1 MSHTAEEIASLV
13 KDLVNVEFMLENR
26 LDSIGTDQGANFLA
40 AVRLLIEE
48 GISEE
53 QVRCSCHKLQLS
65 IKNSLEVSD
74 LYSNSICIYLF
85 LQEQHNPQAAALVTL
100 FRAISN
106 NINNSPMLLDALR
119 KHQCN
124 PDTSCVVDITANM
137 DDEDES
143 NDEPSTSTTAIH
155 DPADVQPRKHS
166 LKLIK
171 DVCTRWNS
179 TFYMLQRCV
188 LLKESIIHVLAESKY
203 ANLAPTDEQWLAAA
217 KLCILL
223 KPFQIATDFMQGE
236 EYPTLGGIS

>member
-1 MSHTAEEIASLV
+1 MTELIDAKYEEVLSKIKTLLFAATSVSITTNAATMHTGDSHITVTAHWLDAKWKMMSCVLGVAISNVSHTAEEIASLV
-13 KDLVNVEFMLENR
+13 KYLVNVEFMLENR

-65 IKNSLEVSD
+65 IKNSLE
-74 LYSNSICIYLF
+74 
-85 LQEQHNPQAAALVTL
+85 EQHNPQAAALVTL

-137 DDEDES
+137 DDEDE
-143 NDEPSTSTTAIH
+143 T
-155 DPADVQPRKHS
+155 
-166 LKLIK
+166 
-171 DVCTRWNS
+171 
-179 TFYMLQRCV
+179 
-188 LLKESIIHVLAESKY
+188 ESKY
-203 ANLAPTDEQWLAAA
+203 ANLTPTDEQWLAAA
-217 KLCILL
+217 KLCILS
-223 KPFQIATDFMQGE
+223 DCN
-236 EYPTLGGIS
+236 